1 MFVTIADFLTPEE
14 LKRLR
19 ELVGMGRWEDGE
31 KTAGKFAKEVKENE
45 QMTQGPW
52 VEEMRRVVHKAC
64 ERNSVFQAAALPLRF
79 TQPRFNRY
87 AKGMSYGEHMDNA
100 VFRIPNNTVRT
111 DVSCTIFLSDPESYE
126 GGVLSVSEVSGT
138 RDVKLPAGHAIVYP
152 STTLHQVTEVTKGER
167 VGIIF
172 WVQSLVRDAAKRE
185 ILFDLDRA
193 RRAMFEEQGRSDA
206 FDLIAKSYVNLTRLW
221 AET

>member
-1 MFVTIADFLTPEE
+1 M
-14 LKRLR
+14 
-19 ELVGMGRWEDGE
+19 
-31 KTAGKFAKEVKENE
+31 
-45 QMTQGPW
+45 
-52 VEEMRRVVHKAC
+52 
-64 ERNSVFQAAALPLRF
+64 
-79 TQPRFNRY
+79 
-87 AKGMSYGEHMDNA
+87 
-100 VFRIPNNTVRT
+100 
-111 DVSCTIFLSDPESYE
+111 
-126 GGVLSVSEVSGT
+126 LSVSEVSGT

-172 WVQSLVRDAAKRE
+172 WVQSLVRDVAKRE

-193 RRAMFEEQGRSDA
+193 RRAMFEEQGRNDA